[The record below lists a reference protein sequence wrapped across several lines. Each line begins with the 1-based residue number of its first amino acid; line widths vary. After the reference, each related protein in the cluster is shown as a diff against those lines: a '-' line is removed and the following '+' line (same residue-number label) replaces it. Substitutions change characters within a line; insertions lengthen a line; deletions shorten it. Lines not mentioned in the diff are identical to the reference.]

1 MAAPQSTQALQD
13 LERRVSALEQAMIN
27 TPGMQGGTLNPAAKE
42 DLKQKFMK
50 NSAKKQEAA
59 TVKPDAK

>member
-1 MAAPQSTQALQD
+1 MATLQE
-13 LERRVSALEQAMIN
+13 LERRVSALEQAMVN
-27 TPGMQGGTLNPAAKE
+27 VPGMQGGTLNPAAKE
-42 DLKQKFMK
+42 DLKKKFMK